1 MAATFISFTTEAIG
15 KWNFLVCRGSWWL
28 TNISGTEKEL
38 RGNAVRGDALRG
50 PIGCRSPRP
59 PRAVHP
65 HHRRAALSWL
75 HLTLPSFIITH
86 HYCFNGTSLPQS
98 IIASLLA
105 FLLPFGTTRHEQV
118 FCYCHMDKSGF
129 NWNEYKM
136 FRSKPQ
142 YWLGEF
148 MLFKLIDKKNSIQS
162 IQL

>member
-98 IIASLLA
+98 IITYILLS
-105 FLLPFGTTRHEQV
+105 FGTTRHKQV
-118 FCYCHMDKSGF
+118 FCYCHVDKSGF
-129 NWNEYKM
+129 KWKI
-136 FRSKPQ
+136 RCLGQTSILI
-142 YWLGEF
+142 WLN
-148 MLFKLIDKKNSIQS
+148 LLYY
-162 IQL
+162 